1 LQAFIESF
9 EYNYTGT
16 NFFNV
21 TGVKNDQSLMRVL
34 SIAKE
39 CKSSFPIAP
48 NHQSLLATML
58 INISIPRPAAR
69 SSNQMRRSSVRAP
82 CQHFPPFLFV
92 IVLPG
97 T

>member
-1 LQAFIESF
+1 MKYYGGGHKIAATTYFNAVVQAFIESF

-39 CKSSFPIAP
+39 CKSSILFQITNLSVP
-48 NHQSLLATML
+48 N
-58 INISIPRPAAR
+58 
-69 SSNQMRRSSVRAP
+69 
-82 CQHFPPFLFV
+82 C
-92 IVLPG
+92 
-97 T
+97 